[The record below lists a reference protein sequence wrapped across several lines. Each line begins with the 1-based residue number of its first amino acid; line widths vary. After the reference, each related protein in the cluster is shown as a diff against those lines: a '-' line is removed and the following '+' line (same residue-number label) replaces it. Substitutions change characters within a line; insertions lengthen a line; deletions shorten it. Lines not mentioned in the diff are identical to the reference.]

1 MMIAAL
7 FQDVQ
12 TFTTAN
18 GIQHLAPPES
28 GGAWFLAT
36 IIKMLLIFTIY
47 MVGVMMVIWAERR
60 ICAFIQDRRGPNRV
74 GPHGLLQSVADGVKN
89 IMKEETYPGQAY
101 LPLFILAPVM
111 SFIPALLTWSVI
123 PYGAPWDSKWGRI
136 DMALA
141 PLPIGFLFIL
151 SISSLGVYGI
161 VLAGWASNNK
171 YSLLGGLR
179 SSAQMI
185 SYEISMGMSTIP
197 VLILAGNVS
206 LSQIVD
212 QQAGWGLHWNVI
224 NLSVAF
230 FVFIVAAFAET
241 NRVPFDLPE
250 AESELVAGYHSEYS
264 AMKFSMFFIA
274 EYANVMT
281 ASALMSTLFFGGWDI
296 PFTLWD
302 NVAPHTFI
310 KTLVTFLFFW
320 AKILFF
326 VFVFIW
332 VRWTLPRFRYDQ
344 LMALG
349 WKFML
354 PVALAYI
361 VIVAGATLILETLGI
376 HPAQWLFAVVMLVLN
391 LVLVAVMFGLVDR
404 GHLLSPAY
412 SRLDK
417 RNLDKLRRAQLDRA
431 RFEPAASQGGADSWQ
446 SV

>member
-1 MMIAAL
+1 MTIYALLQAA
-7 FQDVQ
+7 QV
-12 TFTTAN
+12 TTSAN
-18 GIQHLAPPES
+18 GLEHLPPPES

-36 IIKMLLIFTIY
+36 VIKMLLTFTIY
-47 MVGVMMVIWAERR
+47 MIGVMMVIWAERR

-89 IMKEETYPGQAY
+89 IMKEETYPDEAY
-101 LPLFILAPVM
+101 TPLFVLAPVIA
-111 SFIPALLTWSVI
+111 FIPALLTWSVI
-123 PYGAPWDSKWGRI
+123 PYGAPWVSKWGTI

-141 PLPIGFLFIL
+141 PMPIGYIFIL
-151 SISSLGVYGI
+151 AIASLGVYGI
-161 VLAGWASNNK
+161 VLAGWSSNNK
-171 YSLLGGLR
+171 YALLGGLR
-179 SSAQMI
+179 ASAQMI

-197 VLILAGNVS
+197 ILILAGNVS
-206 LSQIVD
+206 LNEIVAK
-212 QQAGWGLHWNVI
+212 QAGWGLHWNVVSCTI
-224 NLSVAF
+224 AF

-250 AESELVAGYHSEYS
+250 AESELIAGYHSEYS

-302 NVAPHTFI
+302 NVAPHTFV

-320 AKILFF
+320 TKILFF

-344 LMALG
+344 LMSLG
-349 WKFML
+349 WKVML

-361 VIVAGATLILETLGI
+361 VVIAGATFILESIGI
-376 HPAQWLFAVVMLVLN
+376 HPSSWQFSVIFLAMN
-391 LVLVAVMFGLVDR
+391 IVLVVALFGFIDR
-404 GHLLSPAY
+404 GRLISPAY

-417 RNLDKLRRAQLDRA
+417 RNLEKLRRVRYERGML
-431 RFEPAASQGGADSWQ
+431 EPVPTEGGAD
-446 SV
+446 